1 MSLISSAL
9 QQLAQQNFLQRQF
22 YEALYPSVKFLALAP
37 FEEYKGR
44 DGDTVTRTVSG
55 RKKPKLIPL
64 VPGQDPIPEQT
75 SYEWFT
81 TTISQFG
88 DTDDVPMNQAFG
100 TIEGAQG
107 FFMQKMKEL
116 GGSCG
121 STMNLLTRNA
131 LYNRYMAG
139 NAVTTAAGGPGV
151 TVPVSTLN
159 GFREVIV
166 NGQPTT
172 ISVNNPRTITIGGVS
187 RLAVGF
193 NPTYA
198 QWPDGPGTLT
208 ISVAHTWDADVPV
221 LAADRSVII
230 RPGQASTIDDLQAN
244 DVPTVALFQRAAAQ
258 LKNDGVKPIG
268 GFYQVHISPF
278 VEQELAN
285 DNAYQRLHEGIPS
298 EYLKA
303 GAIGH
308 IGDLM
313 FFRND
318 QTPQPGDFNSPDP
331 LAVPTRGTLLD
342 KFYCAELRNK
352 SNVQIERSIVVGAGA
367 ISQLYVDE
375 MANFISEAGYI
386 GKQGPKFAIMD
397 GGALQMVMGE
407 NLGNVRV
414 IIRPPLDRAGQQVA
428 ITWTATRG
436 HPVYANLLSGQSA
449 GRYKRAMVVETGH
462 EPIG

>member
-22 YEALYPSVKFLALAP
+22 YDALYPSVKFVALAP
-37 FEEYKGR
+37 FEEYKGK

-55 RKKPKLIPL
+55 RKKPKLVGL
-64 VPGQDPIPEQT
+64 APGQDPVPEAT

-88 DTDDVPMNQAFG
+88 DSDDVPMNQAFG

-107 FFMQKMKEL
+107 YFMQKMREL
-116 GGSCG
+116 GASCG

-139 NAVTTAAGGPGV
+139 NAVTTAAGGPAT

-159 GFREVIV
+159 GFRELVV

-172 ISVNNPRTITIGGVS
+172 ISPTNPRAITIGGVA
-187 RLAVGF
+187 RNATGF
-193 NPTYA
+193 TPTYA

-208 ISVAHTWDADVPV
+208 IDVAHTWNADVPV
-221 LAADRSVII
+221 LAVDRSVII
-230 RPGQASTIDDLQAN
+230 RPNQASTIDALNAN

-258 LKNDGVKPIG
+258 LKNDGVQPIG
-268 GFYQVHISPF
+268 GYYQVHISPF

-285 DNAYQRLHEGIPS
+285 DNMYQRLHEGIPR
-298 EYLKA
+298 EYLRA
-303 GAIGH
+303 GAIGS

-318 QTPQPGDFNSPDP
+318 QTPQPGDYNSPDP
-331 LAVPTRGTLLD
+331 LAVPTRGTRLD
-342 KFYCAELRNK
+342 KFYCGELYNK
-352 SNVQIERSIVVGAGA
+352 QGVQIERSVVVGAGA
-367 ISQLYVDE
+367 ISTLYVDE

-386 GKQGPKFAIMD
+386 GQQRPSFQIVD
-397 GGALQMVMGE
+397 GGALQMLMGE
-407 NLGNVRV
+407 ALGNVRV
-414 IIRPPLDRAGQQVA
+414 IVRPPLDRAGQQIA

-436 HPVYANLLSGQSA
+436 YPVYANLLSGQSR